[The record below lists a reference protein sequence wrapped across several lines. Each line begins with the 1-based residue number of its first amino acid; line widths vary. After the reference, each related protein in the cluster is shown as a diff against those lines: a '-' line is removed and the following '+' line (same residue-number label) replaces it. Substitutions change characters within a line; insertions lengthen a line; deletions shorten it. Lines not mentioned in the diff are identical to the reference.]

1 VTTYAAAVPR
11 DRESTGLQAVLLDM
25 DGTLVDTEDLWWE
38 AELTLLAELGHR
50 LDHIDRQAV
59 VGGPMSRV
67 VDHLLAV
74 SGLTLTADRL
84 GTMINDRFAERIAH
98 GVPLRPG
105 AAELLADLAAEGVP
119 AALVSASHRRII
131 DLVLRTLGS
140 HHFAF
145 TVAGDEVARTKPH
158 PDPYLLAA
166 ARLGAEPRR
175 CVVIEDAPTGV
186 RAGEAA
192 GCRVLAVPSVTAIE
206 AAPGRTVRGS
216 LEGVTVAL
224 LRELVSGPDGRSR

>member
-1 VTTYAAAVPR
+1 MTTYASAVPLDR
-11 DRESTGLQAVLLDM
+11 DSTGLQAVLLDM

-38 AELTLLAELGHR
+38 VEVSLLAELGHR
-50 LDHIDRQAV
+50 LGQADRLAV

-67 VDHLLAV
+67 VAHLLAV
-74 SGLTLTADRL
+74 SGLPLSPEVL
-84 GTMINDRFAERIAH
+84 SGMISDRFAERIEH

-105 AAELLADLAAEGVP
+105 AAELLAELAAEGVP
-119 AALVSASHRRII
+119 AALVSAAHRRII

-145 TVAGDEVARTKPH
+145 TVAGDEVERTKPH

-166 ARLGAEPRR
+166 ARLGAEPGR

-192 GCRVLAVPSVTAIE
+192 GCWVLAVPSVADIE
-206 AAPGRTVRGS
+206 AGPGRTVLAS
-216 LEGVTVAL
+216 LEGVGVAL
-224 LRELVSGPDGRSR
+224 LRGLVSGSDGI

>member
-145 TVAGDEVARTKPH
+145 TVAGDEVARTKPQRS
-158 PDPYLLAA
+158 DRGRADGR
-166 ARLGAEPRR
+166 ARGGGGGLPGAGRALGDRHRGGARADRARVAGGGHRGP
-175 CVVIEDAPTGV
+175 VA
-186 RAGEAA
+186 RAG
-192 GCRVLAVPSVTAIE
+192 I
-206 AAPGRTVRGS
+206 RT
-216 LEGVTVAL
+216 
-224 LRELVSGPDGRSR
+224 

>member
-1 VTTYAAAVPR
+1 MTTYASTVSP

-38 AELTLLAELGHR
+38 AECSLLAEHGHVLGPA
-50 LDHIDRQAV
+50 DRQAV

-67 VDHLLAV
+67 VAHLLAV
-74 SGLTLTADRL
+74 SGADLTAEL
-84 GTMINDRFAERIAH
+84 FSAMINERFTQMIAG

-105 AAELLADLAAEGVP
+105 AAALLAELAAEGVP
-119 AALVSASHRRII
+119 TALVSAAHRRII
-131 DLVLRTLGS
+131 DLVLRSLGG
-140 HHFAF
+140 HPFGF
-145 TVAGDEVARTKPH
+145 TVAGDEVERTKPH

-166 ARLGAEPRR
+166 ARLGADPAR

-192 GCRVLAVPSVTAIE
+192 GCRVLAVPSVTPIE
-206 AAPGRTVRGS
+206 ALPGRTVLES
-216 LEGVTVAL
+216 LEGVSVAL
-224 LRELVSGPDGRSR
+224 LRGLVPGTDRASR

>member
-1 VTTYAAAVPR
+1 MTTYASAPPLDR
-11 DRESTGLQAVLLDM
+11 DSTGLQAVLLDM

-38 AELTLLAELGHR
+38 AEVSLLAELGHR
-50 LDHIDRQAV
+50 LGQADRLAV

-74 SGLTLTADRL
+74 SGLPLTPERL
-84 GTMINDRFAERIAH
+84 GAMINDRFAERIAH

-105 AAELLADLAAEGVP
+105 AAELLAELAAEGVP
-119 AALVSASHRRII
+119 AALVSASHRRIM

-145 TVAGDEVARTKPH
+145 TVAGDEVERTKPH
-158 PDPYLLAA
+158 PDPYLVAA
-166 ARLGAEPRR
+166 ARLGAEPGR
-175 CVVIEDAPTGV
+175 CVVVEDAPTGV

-192 GCRVLAVPSVTAIE
+192 GCRVLAVPSVAPIE
-206 AAPGRTVRGS
+206 AGPGRTVLAS
-216 LEGVTVAL
+216 LEGVGVAL
-224 LRELVSGPDGRSR
+224 LRGLVAVPDGQSR